1 MDPRLLRAE
10 MTKKYVIPDILGE
23 LLLCFLS
30 EGYLLTTGEETGREW
45 RLDTHGGYDGGE
57 QERI

>member
-1 MDPRLLRAE
+1 